1 MAFQE
6 QGVKGSI
13 DKEYLTALQEAK
25 EDEADLI
32 EVNLEES
39 AHPGQAEKGKAKK
52 VNPRSLDAVVA
63 KMPWQKRMF
72 FYAMSDEKK
81 KQLSDHANARQRY
94 VCRGVQTDDS
104 LMKGGIVGS
113 VGEPRYTST
122 DGDHGKV
129 LWIQKQ

>member
-104 LMKGGIVGS
+104 LMKGGTLAS
-113 VGEPRYTST
+113 QQRSYLY
-122 DGDHGKV
+122 D
-129 LWIQKQ
+129 